1 MFLYGSISW
10 TTGDAPGGRG
20 GFGGHYAR
28 AGLNTGDGRRQIT
41 IPNSG
46 SRSIVNIRSRSNVG
60 GQVSMSTALICPQ
73 FHPDVSRVYGVTS
86 TNAIYVCGWLVS
98 KEDLNKVKLH
108 STAIPPNPTPKT
120 QSKTY
125 SKTHSKAYN
134 TTS

>member
-1 MFLYGSISW
+1 MAAS
-10 TTGDAPGGRG
+10 PGQLVMPLEEEVDLVVTMLVQDSMLVMVEGRSQSPTLAAAQSLTLG
-20 GFGGHYAR
+20 
-28 AGLNTGDGRRQIT
+28 AGAMWA
-41 IPNSG
+41 
-46 SRSIVNIRSRSNVG
+46 

-73 FHPDVSRVYGVTS
+73 FHPDVSRVHGVPF